1 MSEEEVGVSDEEGD
15 EEGGVSDEEGGVR
28 EEEEGVLCRLWYIV
42 LEDAKQVLFFTF

>member
-1 MSEEEVGVSDEEGD
+1 MREEEVGVSDEEG
-15 EEGGVSDEEGGVR
+15 DEEGGVR